1 MKKVKKLGPVIL
13 FASIIVLSAVL
24 FLSGDYSVFR
34 LLETKETREKV
45 KAEVGELKEKIE
57 EQKKTNE
64 LLMNSDSLEMEKKAR
79 ERGMI
84 KEGETI
90 YKYEIEKEK

>member
-13 FASIIVLSAVL
+13 FTSIIVLSAVL
-24 FLSGDYSVFR
+24 FLSGDYSVFK

-45 KAEVGELKEKIE
+45 KTEVSELKEKIE

-64 LLMNSDSLEMEKKAR
+64 LLMNNDSLEMEKKAR

-90 YKYEIEKEK
+90 YKYEIEKEN